1 MHDNRTSLRSGRAL
15 RVPGPS
21 FLLLATALGIA
32 ALGAGCNDQSPAQAQ
47 AKAPAALPSVSVSQP
62 AGREVIDW
70 DEYTARF
77 DAVEYV
83 EIRARVSGY
92 LTEVAFKDG
101 QEVKKGDKL
110 FIVDPRPFE
119 RALEQAEAE
128 LFAARTKVDNAN
140 LDVDRGKPLVE
151 TRVISAKTFDDR
163 MNLLREAQASVRVAE
178 AKVKSAEL
186 DLSFTTITSPITG
199 RISRTLVTAGNW
211 ISAGSVSGTTLLTT
225 IVSENPIYLY
235 FDVSENNYLKY
246 KRLTEQGINGS
257 AAELGA
263 SVEIALP
270 DDKGFPYKAQLNF
283 LDNRLDQGTGT
294 LRARALV
301 KNDNRLFSPGMFA
314 RVRIAGSPAYS
325 ALLLPESAIGTD
337 QISKYVLVVG
347 EDGSVVRRNVT
358 LGPFIDGRMRVIRE
372 GVAATDWVVTN
383 GLQRARPG
391 SKVEPKRVALTVSEA
406 QPLPPV
412 VTKR

>member
-15 RVPGPS
+15 RAPGPS
-21 FLLLATALGIA
+21 VLLLASALGIA
-32 ALGAGCNDQSPAQAQ
+32 ALVAGCNDQSPAQAQ

-62 AGREVIDW
+62 AQREVIDW

-83 EIRARVSGY
+83 EIRTRVSGY

-163 MNLLREAQASVRVAE
+163 MNLLREAQAAVRVAE

-235 FDVSENNYLKY
+235 FDVNENNYLKY

-347 EDGSVVRRNVT
+347 EDGTVVRRNVT
-358 LGPFIDGRMRVIRE
+358 LGPFIDGRMRVVRE
-372 GVAATDWVVTN
+372 GIAASDWVVTN

>member
-1 MHDNRTSLRSGRAL
+1 
-15 RVPGPS
+15 V
-21 FLLLATALGIA
+21 
-32 ALGAGCNDQSPAQAQ
+32 AGCNDQSPAQAQ

-62 AGREVIDW
+62 AQREVIDW

-83 EIRARVSGY
+83 EIRTRVSGY

-163 MNLLREAQASVRVAE
+163 MNLLREAQAAVRVAE

-235 FDVSENNYLKY
+235 FDVNENNYLKY

-347 EDGSVVRRNVT
+347 EDGTVVRRNVT
-358 LGPFIDGRMRVIRE
+358 LGPFIDGRMRVVRE
-372 GVAATDWVVTN
+372 GIAASDWVVTN